1 MRRDEEGWDEIIPF
15 LWCLVGGDSQCK
27 DGVNESGISPSSK
40 KSWTTSSLVLSP
52 CASLTVPILSPLSPL
67 TRARRHHHARP
78 LPSPPEA
85 RRQSPSS
92 IPAARSQ
99 SPSRRPPP
107 WGAEALLV
115 NPTAKHTT
123 RRNSTRHQEQVQ
135 YTLMSRRYVMSPSC
149 KSHTNLAPCCVI
161 SNRIS

>member
-1 MRRDEEGWDEIIPF
+1 MKEGWDEIIPF

-40 KSWTTSSLVLSP
+40 KLWTTSSLVLSP
-52 CASLTVPILSPLSPL
+52 HASLTVPILSPLSPL

-99 SPSRRPPP
+99 SPSS
-107 WGAEALLV
+107 
-115 NPTAKHTT
+115 TT
-123 RRNSTRHQEQVQ
+123 TVRSRSSTSQSHRQAHHEEEQHATPRTSSIHAHV
-135 YTLMSRRYVMSPSC
+135 TEIRDEPKL
-149 KSHTNLAPCCVI
+149 
-161 SNRIS
+161 